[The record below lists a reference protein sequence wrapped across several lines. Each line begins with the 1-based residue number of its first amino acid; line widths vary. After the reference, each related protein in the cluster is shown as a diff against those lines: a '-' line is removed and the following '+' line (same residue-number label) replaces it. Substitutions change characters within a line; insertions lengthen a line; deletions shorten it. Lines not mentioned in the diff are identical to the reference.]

1 MADIAGCRS
10 ATNIQLTILHSL
22 DRIIVVA
29 QIADNKLNAQFFRDF
44 ILKFSATFARIFPQ
58 LLLNRGR
65 YSEYNTTKCVHA
77 D

>member
-29 QIADNKLNAQFFRDF
+29 QIADNKLDAQIFRNF
-44 ILKFSATFARIFPQ
+44 ILKFSATFAKSGAI
-58 LLLNRGR
+58 
-65 YSEYNTTKCVHA
+65 
-77 D
+77 